1 MWLELGMD
9 RIGEGDTDWEG
20 DYETHS
26 AQKICKD

>member
-1 MWLELGMD
+1 MD

-26 AQKICKD
+26 AQKICKDLDGPKP